1 MVSTAREIVLRANA
15 ATADA
20 IQAAHEQVKDGQA
33 KDPAAVARNLQTVTG
48 IATDKALL
56 VEGRPTAIIG
66 TGDLQSVIAQLG
78 KQLGF
83 DVNGSAD
90 EITAAQE
97 QPPGA

>member
-1 MVSTAREIVLRANA
+1 MVSAAREIVLRANA

-20 IQAAHEQVKDGQA
+20 IQAAHDHVKDGQA
-33 KDPAAVARNLQTVTG
+33 KDPAAVARNLQTVAG

-66 TGDLQSVIAQLG
+66 TGDLQSVIASSE

-83 DVNGSAD
+83 DVDS
-90 EITAAQE
+90 TARRDRPSRAR
-97 QPPGA
+97 G

>member
-15 ATADA
+15 ATAAA
-20 IQAAHEQVKDGQA
+20 IQAAHEQVNDGQA
-33 KDPAAVARNLQTVTG
+33 KDPAAVARNLQTVAG

-66 TGDLQSVIAQLG
+66 TGDLQSLIAKLG

-83 DVNGSAD
+83 DVDASAN
-90 EITAAQE
+90 EITEAQE
-97 QPPGA
+97 LPPPA